1 MKLSLVFP
9 AAALCIAAA
18 PAAAFDLETVTTL
31 LEQAE
36 HDEMSPLGMFMA
48 ADWVVKGVMLSL
60 LFASALVWVIFVAR
74 VMILR
79 WERGVLRVSPNAK
92 ASWGRWCV
100 QPNESAQPRAP
111 VPG

>member
-9 AAALCIAAA
+9 AAAFCIAAA
-18 PAAAFDLETVTTL
+18 PAAAFDLEPVTTL

-60 LFASALVWVIFVAR
+60 LFASAPLPF
-74 VMILR
+74 ILSFITTY
-79 WERGVLRVSPNAK
+79 VCA
-92 ASWGRWCV
+92 
-100 QPNESAQPRAP
+100 
-111 VPG
+111 